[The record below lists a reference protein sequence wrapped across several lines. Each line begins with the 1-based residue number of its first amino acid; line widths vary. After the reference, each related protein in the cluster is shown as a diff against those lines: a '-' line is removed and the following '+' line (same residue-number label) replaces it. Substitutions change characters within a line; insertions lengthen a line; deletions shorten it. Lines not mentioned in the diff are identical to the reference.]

1 MNDSRNIER
10 IRIYCSKII
19 RYMNGILSFD
29 MFLANEEKVDAIILN
44 LEQIGETAKK
54 LTSEARQY
62 YTNINWKK
70 IIGLRNM
77 IAHEYE
83 GILLQI
89 IYEIVCNEIPK
100 LLLSITN
107 N

>member
-1 MNDSRNIER
+1 
-10 IRIYCSKII
+10 
-19 RYMNGILSFD
+19 MNGILSFD

-54 LTSEARQY
+54 LTNGARQTY
-62 YTNINWKK
+62 PNINWKR

-89 IYEIVCNEIPK
+89 IYEIACNDIPK
-100 LLLSITN
+100 LILNITN